1 MQAASFYLI
10 FDRYKNC
17 RIKGHRQLEKLGSYV
32 RTHTLTLDFI
42 DIQENDSE
50 SNSNKIIYIIYL
62 IYIKFLSQFTNPKFL
77 NAQIVAGKEI
87 IPVQTKLGT
96 KC

>member
-1 MQAASFYLI
+1 M
-10 FDRYKNC
+10 
-17 RIKGHRQLEKLGSYV
+17 EKLGSYV

-77 NAQIVAGKEI
+77 NAQIVTGKEI
-87 IPVQTKLGT
+87 NPVQTKLGT
-96 KC
+96 QMLRRNMTRSMRKSTL